1 MPCKIEFLCDVGR
14 FCDGKWR
21 QVGSKI
27 EWKIDVNCGRRVF
40 EKRGF
45 SLGKNDDFEGSGG
58 SKINGKF
65 IKNRLE
71 IEAEDGVALGSDFS

>member
-1 MPCKIEFLCDVGR
+1 MPFKIDFLCDVGR
-14 FCDGKWR
+14 FWEGKWR

-40 EKRGF
+40 EKTKFFFR
-45 SLGKNDDFEGSGG
+45 KNNDFEGSGG
-58 SKINGKF
+58 SKINEKY

-71 IEAEDGVALGSDFS
+71 IEAEDGVAFGFDF